1 MSYLIQKPVKTI
13 IYFSLGISLRL
24 LIANAFKDYLQSR
37 VEITTPINSW
47 KRAQEAVHLW
57 DAGLN
62 PYLGN
67 IFHEFP
73 LAILL
78 YKFIEQYLNRLFIF
92 ALVDCLTGLLLSEA
106 IYKQSCR
113 SATTEKSDSE
123 ARKRARLVLC
133 SYLLSPLAIAS
144 CAGFSTSIFTNFLI
158 ATILLASTNRLS
170 KFIILPLCSLLSC
183 NNIHYSTLTIP
194 TILILEYLKTRNEQ
208 NETRE
213 DTSKSNLSATR
224 SKMGN
229 KRTQSSA
236 KNASLAFNIDCYR
249 TPDFIQNVIDSLR
262 IWLVSIATILI
273 CCFIMMNN
281 NFWPF
286 FKSTYLFTL
295 KVQDLTPN
303 IGMFWYF
310 FTEVFETYL
319 DFFTW
324 IVQINAFIHALPI
337 TITFRDDPYFAYYIV
352 LLTSTI
358 FQPYPSLAN
367 IALLFS
373 ATFQW
378 THLFPH
384 LKRSLIVCCA
394 CLSSMS
400 LWVVFWHLWIVM
412 GTANANFYFGAT
424 LAFTTSIILFMI
436 DLFNAHVMHKD
447 KLHCH

>member
-1 MSYLIQKPVKTI
+1 MSYITQKPIKTLL
-13 IYFSLGISLRL
+13 YFSFAVSLRL
-24 LIANAFKDYLQSR
+24 FTANAFKDYLQPR

-47 KRAQEAVHLW
+47 KRAQEAVYLW

-78 YKFIEQYLNRLFIF
+78 YKFIEQFLNRLLTF
-92 ALVDCLTGLLLSEA
+92 ALVDCLTGLLLAEA
-106 IYKQSCR
+106 IYKQSSR
-113 SATTEKSDSE
+113 SGNNDKSLSE
-123 ARKRARLVLC
+123 AKEKAKLVLY
-133 SYLLSPLAIAS
+133 SYLFSPLAIAS

-158 ATILLASTNRLS
+158 ALILFGTTNKLS

-194 TILILEYLKTRNEQ
+194 IILILEYLNYRNKQ
-208 NETRE
+208 NESLDKHSTLNSSV
-213 DTSKSNLSATR
+213 TS
-224 SKMGN
+224 
-229 KRTQSSA
+229 SSSHEGLHSSSI
-236 KNASLAFNIDCYR
+236 NESSIVYDGCYKDSR
-249 TPDFIQNVIDSLR
+249 YVQNVIESVKIWSL
-262 IWLVSIATILI
+262 SIATILI
-273 CCFIMMNN
+273 CCYFMMDN
-281 NFWPF
+281 NFWSF
-286 FKSTYLFTL
+286 FNATYLFTL

-324 IVQINAFIHALPI
+324 IVQINAFIHAIPI
-337 TITFRDDPYFAYYIV
+337 TITFRDDPYFAHYIV
-352 LLTSTI
+352 LLTTTI

-367 IALLFS
+367 IAILFS
-373 ATFQW
+373 LTFQW
-378 THLFPH
+378 KHLFAH
-384 LKRSLIVCCA
+384 MKRTLIVCCA
-394 CLSSMS
+394 CISSMS

-424 LAFTTSIILFMI
+424 LAFITSIILFMI
-436 DLFNAHVMHKD
+436 DLFNAHVIHTMKIT
-447 KLHCH
+447 